1 MENFNF
7 LLMGLFLA
15 VIVLIVLSIIIIVKL
30 SGSRA
35 FGGSVSDL
43 KKDIRD
49 EISKSR
55 KETTETVQ
63 SSVKTLGEMLSQ
75 NQMESI
81 DMQSRRLSE
90 LNKQFTGTSMD
101 IEQRLENIRLSME
114 NKITMMTEENNRQ
127 LSEMRNTVD
136 EKLQK
141 TLEDRIGR
149 SFRQVS
155 DTLEQVTR
163 GLGEMQNLAA
173 GVGDLKKVL
182 SNVKTRGIL
191 GEIQL
196 GAILAQIL
204 SPEQYEENAAVK
216 GGSERVEYAVKFPGE
231 GDGYVYLPIDS
242 KFPADA
248 YMNLQNAYDTSDRQL
263 IKSATDG
270 LKNAV
275 LKAAKDIKTK
285 YINPPRTTEFAIM
298 FLPFEGLYA
307 EVLRLG
313 MVEVLQRD
321 YRVSITGPTTM
332 AAMLNSFQM
341 GFKSL
346 ALQKRS
352 GEVWDTLAKVRTE
365 FDKFGDVLSKTQ
377 TKMEQAQKDLE
388 ALVGVRTRGIQRALK
403 NVSTGGD
410 AGSTGKL
417 TDTFED

>member
-321 YRVSITGPTTM
+321 YRVSIAGPTTM

-365 FDKFGDVLSKTQ
+365 FDKFGDVLSNRERLKTFLPEV
-377 TKMEQAQKDLE
+377 TRE
-388 ALVGVRTRGIQRALK
+388 ARESSPILLK
-403 NVSTGGD
+403 IRRS
-410 AGSTGKL
+410 
-417 TDTFED
+417 

>member
-1 MENFNF
+1 
-7 LLMGLFLA
+7 
-15 VIVLIVLSIIIIVKL
+15 
-30 SGSRA
+30 
-35 FGGSVSDL
+35 
-43 KKDIRD
+43 
-49 EISKSR
+49 
-55 KETTETVQ
+55 
-63 SSVKTLGEMLSQ
+63 
-75 NQMESI
+75 
-81 DMQSRRLSE
+81 
-90 LNKQFTGTSMD
+90 
-101 IEQRLENIRLSME
+101 
-114 NKITMMTEENNRQ
+114 MMTEENNRQ

-275 LKAAKDIKTK
+275 LKEAFSEIRGK
-285 YINPPRTTEFAIM
+285 YCRNTQS
-298 FLPFEGLYA
+298 
-307 EVLRLG
+307 
-313 MVEVLQRD
+313 VLQYD
-321 YRVSITGPTTM
+321 
-332 AAMLNSFQM
+332 
-341 GFKSL
+341 
-346 ALQKRS
+346 
-352 GEVWDTLAKVRTE
+352 
-365 FDKFGDVLSKTQ
+365 
-377 TKMEQAQKDLE
+377 
-388 ALVGVRTRGIQRALK
+388 
-403 NVSTGGD
+403 
-410 AGSTGKL
+410 
-417 TDTFED
+417 